1 VRPFEKGIFMRTAFL
16 FPGQGSQTVGMGKD
30 IFDQNDFA
38 KRRFEEAN
46 TILERD
52 LTKIIFDG
60 PEEILKQTQNTQPAL
75 FLIES
80 IICDLLKQNG
90 IFPTYTMGH
99 SLGEYSA
106 LYASEVFDFA
116 TGIDLV
122 AKRGELMAWAGEKS
136 KGAMAAILGMEKDKI
151 IPILLEVKN
160 GIVVSAN
167 ENSPEQLVISG
178 DVAAVENACEMLKA
192 GGAKRA
198 LMLPVSG
205 AFHSPLMKPA
215 ADEFSVYLQDKK
227 FADAKYPL
235 ITNVRAKSETSGE
248 TLKSLLVE
256 QLLSPVRWVDCQ
268 KELFSIGVAH
278 VIEVGPGNVL
288 KGLAKKTVEEF
299 NVVNCANWE
308 NVISVVEQ
316 YK

>member
-1 VRPFEKGIFMRTAFL
+1 MKVAFL
-16 FPGQGSQTVGMGKD
+16 FPGQGSQAVGMGKD
-30 IFDQNDFA
+30 LFDNNDFA
-38 KRRFEEAN
+38 KKRFEEAN
-46 TILERD
+46 DILERD
-52 LTKIIFDG
+52 LTKIIFEG
-60 PEEILKQTQNTQPAL
+60 PEDILKQTQNTQPAL
-75 FLIES
+75 FLVES

-90 IFPTYTMGH
+90 LFPTYTMGH

-122 AKRGELMAWAGEKS
+122 AKRGELMAAAGEKS

-151 IPILLEVKN
+151 IQILLEVK
-160 GIVVSAN
+160 GGVVVSAN

-178 DVAAVENACEMLKA
+178 DLAAVESACEMLKA

-215 ADEFSVYLQDKK
+215 ADEFSAYLQDKK

-235 ITNVRAKSETSGE
+235 ITNVRALAETSGE

-268 KELFSIGVAH
+268 KELFALEIGNA
-278 VIEVGPGNVL
+278 IEVGPGNVL
-288 KGLAKKTVEEF
+288 KGLAKKTVEEM
-299 NVVNCANWE
+299 NIVNCANWE
-308 NVISVVEQ
+308 SIISVVGQ

>member
-1 VRPFEKGIFMRTAFL
+1 MRTAFL

-30 IFDQNDFA
+30 IIEQSDFA
-38 KRRFEEAN
+38 KKRFEEAN
-46 TILERD
+46 DILERD
-52 LTKIIFDG
+52 LTKIILEG

-75 FLIES
+75 FLVES
-80 IICDLLKQNG
+80 VICDLLKQSG
-90 IFPTYTMGH
+90 LFPSHTLGH

-151 IPILLEVKN
+151 ISILLDIKN
-160 GIVVSAN
+160 STVVSAN

-178 DVAAVENACEMLKA
+178 DAACVENACEALKA
-192 GGAKRA
+192 AGAKRA
-198 LMLPVSG
+198 IMLAVSG

-215 ADEFSVYLQDKK
+215 ADEFSIYLQDKK
-227 FADAKYPL
+227 FVNAKYPL
-235 ITNVRAKSETSGE
+235 ITNVRAKVETDGE

-268 KELFSIGVAH
+268 KELFAAGVGNA
-278 VIEVGPGNVL
+278 IEVGPGNVL

-299 NVVNCANWE
+299 NVSNCANWE
-308 NVISVVEQ
+308 NIISIVEQ

>member
-1 VRPFEKGIFMRTAFL
+1 MRTAFL
-16 FPGQGSQTVGMGKD
+16 FPGQGSQAVGMGKD
-30 IFDQNDFA
+30 ILEHSDFA
-38 KRRFEEAN
+38 KKRFEEAN
-46 TILERD
+46 DILERD
-52 LTKIIFDG
+52 LTRIIFDG
-60 PEEILKQTQNTQPAL
+60 PDEILKQTQNTQPAL
-75 FLIES
+75 FLVES
-80 IICDLLKQNG
+80 VICDLLKQNG
-90 IFPTYTMGH
+90 LFPAYAMGH

-136 KGAMAAILGMEKDKI
+136 KGAMAAILGMNKDKI
-151 IPILLEVKN
+151 ISILLEVKN

-178 DVAAVENACEMLKA
+178 DLAAVESACEALKA

-198 LMLPVSG
+198 IMLAVSG
-205 AFHSPLMKPA
+205 AFHSPLMRPA
-215 ADEFSVYLQDKK
+215 ADEFSNYLQDKK
-227 FADAKYPL
+227 FNDAKYPL
-235 ITNVRAKSETSGE
+235 ITNVRAKAETSGE

-268 KELFSIGVAH
+268 KELFNIGIGNA
-278 VIEVGPGNVL
+278 IEVGPGNVL

-299 NVVNCANWE
+299 NIVNCANWE
-308 NVISVVEQ
+308 NIISVVEQ

>member
-1 VRPFEKGIFMRTAFL
+1 MKMAFL
-16 FPGQGSQTVGMGKD
+16 FPGQGSQAVGMGKD
-30 IFDQNDFA
+30 LLENNDFA
-38 KRRFEEAN
+38 KKRFEEAN
-46 TILERD
+46 DILERD
-52 LTKIIFDG
+52 LTKIIFEG
-60 PEEILKQTQNTQPAL
+60 PEDILKQTQNTQPAL
-75 FLIES
+75 FLVES

-90 IFPTYTMGH
+90 LFPAYTMGH

-122 AKRGELMAWAGEKS
+122 AKRGELMAAAGEKS

-151 IPILLEVKN
+151 IQILLEVK
-160 GIVVSAN
+160 GGVVVSAN

-178 DVAAVENACEMLKA
+178 DLSAVESACEMLKA

-198 LMLPVSG
+198 IMLPVSG
-205 AFHSPLMKPA
+205 AFHSPLMRPA

-227 FADAKYPL
+227 FGNAKYPL
-235 ITNVRAKSETSGE
+235 ITNVRAKAETDGE
-248 TLKSLLVE
+248 TLKALLVE

-268 KELFSIGVAH
+268 NELFALGIGNA
-278 VIEVGPGNVL
+278 IEVGPGNVL
-288 KGLAKKTVEEF
+288 KGLAKKTVEDM
-299 NVVNCANWE
+299 NIVNCANWE
-308 NVISVVEQ
+308 SIISVVGQ

>member
-1 VRPFEKGIFMRTAFL
+1 MRLAFL
-16 FPGQGSQTVGMGKD
+16 FPGQGSQAVGMGKD
-30 IFDQNDFA
+30 LLENSDFA
-38 KRRFEEAN
+38 KKRFEEAN
-46 TILERD
+46 NILERD

-60 PEEILKQTQNTQPAL
+60 PEDILKQTQNTQPAL
-75 FLIES
+75 FLVES

-90 IFPTYTMGH
+90 IFPAYTMGH

-122 AKRGELMAWAGEKS
+122 AKRGELMASAGEKS
-136 KGAMAAILGMEKDKI
+136 KGAMAAILGMEKNKI
-151 IPILLEVKN
+151 IQILLEVK
-160 GIVVSAN
+160 GGVVVSAN

-178 DVAAVENACEMLKA
+178 DLAAVESACEMLKA

-198 LMLPVSG
+198 IMLPVSG

-227 FADAKYPL
+227 FADTKYPL
-235 ITNVRAKSETSGE
+235 ITNVRAKPETSGE
-248 TLKSLLVE
+248 TLKALLVE

-268 KELFSIGVAH
+268 NELFSLQIGNA
-278 VIEVGPGNVL
+278 IEVGPGNVL
-288 KGLAKKTVEEF
+288 KGLAKKTVEDM
-299 NVVNCANWE
+299 NIVNCANWE
-308 NVISVVEQ
+308 NVISVVGQ

>member
-1 VRPFEKGIFMRTAFL
+1 MKTAFL
-16 FPGQGSQTVGMGKD
+16 FPGQGSQAVGMGKD
-30 IFDQNDFA
+30 LFEQSEFA
-38 KRRFEEAN
+38 KKRFEEASE
-46 TILERD
+46 ILERD

-60 PEEILKQTQNTQPAL
+60 PEDALKQTQNTQPAL
-75 FLIES
+75 FLVES

-90 IFPTYTMGH
+90 LFPVFTMGH

-122 AKRGELMAWAGEKS
+122 AKRGELMASAGEKS
-136 KGAMAAILGMEKDKI
+136 KGAMAAILGMPKDKI
-151 IPILLEVKN
+151 ISILLEVKN
-160 GIVVSAN
+160 GVVVSAN

-178 DVAAVENACEMLKA
+178 DFAAVESACEMLKA

-198 LMLPVSG
+198 ITLPVSG

-227 FADAKYPL
+227 FADAKFPL

-248 TLKSLLVE
+248 TLKALLVE

-268 KELFSIGVAH
+268 KELFALEIGNA
-278 VIEVGPGNVL
+278 IEVGPGNVL

-308 NVISVVEQ
+308 NIISVVEQ
-316 YK
+316 YKQ